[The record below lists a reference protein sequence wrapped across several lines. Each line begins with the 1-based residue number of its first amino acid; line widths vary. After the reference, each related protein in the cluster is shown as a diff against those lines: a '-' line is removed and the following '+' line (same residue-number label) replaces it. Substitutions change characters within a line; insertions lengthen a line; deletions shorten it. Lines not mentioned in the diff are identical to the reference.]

1 MTTTDQTITPTFPGP
16 DDACPDWCTESDDK
30 CHTWEPCAG
39 GWTRLHSHNLG
50 LFTVM
55 QFEKAAADG
64 RTFDAPTGE
73 TCLDTFDTAQDARDI
88 AADLETV
95 ARLMD
100 QIESTR

>member
-1 MTTTDQTITPTFPGP
+1 MSTIMHDSTATIPLPSDP
-16 DDACPDWCTESDDK
+16 CPAWCTESGDG

-39 GWTRLHSHNLG
+39 GWTRLHSHNFH

-55 QFEKAAADG
+55 QIERVTADG
-64 RTFDAPTGE
+64 RTFDAPTGD
-73 TCLDTFDTAQDARDI
+73 TALDTFDTAQDARDV

-100 QIESTR
+100 QIAGAR

>member
-39 GWTRLHSHNLG
+39 GWTRLHTHNFR
-50 LFTVM
+50 LFSVM
-55 QFEKAAADG
+55 QIERVTADG
-64 RTFDAPTGE
+64 RTFDPPTGD
-73 TCLDTFDTAQDARDI
+73 TALDTFDTAQDARDI

-95 ARLMD
+95 ARLMER
-100 QIESTR
+100 IEAAR